1 MSNKLTSLAEQG
13 LCHRLLARNDL
24 YFIAFDEQEQ
34 VVASSYPVDTLVLNR
49 LDDLVFL
56 VGPDYLK
63 AIRQR
68 IRGHLPPLH
77 FEILNL
83 AFELFAHEE
92 PAQPLIWCLQIRP
105 SENLQESAIE
115 QDHRLINELSHSL
128 AALSDSATP
137 EMEAQRLQLI
147 GRHLPEVEQK
157 LQQIQDPALKMCLE
171 LIRTSMENSLQSLAG
186 DGNQRLL
193 AVLTPSEMQVA
204 EFIRSGMSSQEIASA
219 LNVAKKT
226 VENHRNSVRIKLGLA
241 NRGVNL
247 RNYLLSLEK

>member
-1 MSNKLTSLAEQG
+1 MSNKLIPIVEQG
-13 LCHRLLARNDL
+13 LCHQLLARNDI
-24 YFIAFDEQEQ
+24 YFTSFDEQEQ
-34 VVASSYPVDTLVLNR
+34 VVASSYPVDTLTLNR

-68 IRGHLPPLH
+68 IRGNLPTLH

-83 AFELFAHEE
+83 AFELFAHDG
-92 PAQPLIWCLQIRP
+92 PDGTRIWCLQIKP
-105 SENLQESAIE
+105 SESQDASGIE
-115 QDHRLINELSHSL
+115 QDHRLINELGHSL
-128 AALSDSATP
+128 AALSDSQGAAP
-137 EMEAQRLQLI
+137 GEQHQQLI
-147 GRHLPEVEQK
+147 ARHLPEVEQK
-157 LQQIQDPALKMCLE
+157 LTQIQDPALKMCLE
-171 LIRTSMENSLQSLAG
+171 LIRASMEKSLQA

-193 AVLTPSEMQVA
+193 EVLTPSEMQVA

-219 LNVAKKT
+219 LNVARKT